1 MFLLNKNLLT
11 NLVKMDCFESVSG
24 KTLYCNK
31 VYSSLAKT
39 GEQGTL
45 CPPSDVYVRNFLCPS
60 LYFNKT
66 LLHKSS

>member
-31 VYSSLAKT
+31 VYSSLAKNR
-39 GEQGTL
+39 EQSTL
-45 CPPSDVYVRNFLCPS
+45 RPPFHVYVRSFLCPF
-60 LYFNKT
+60 LYFKKT

>member
-39 GEQGTL
+39 GERGH
-45 CPPSDVYVRNFLCPS
+45 S
-60 LYFNKT
+60 LSPF
-66 LLHKSS
+66 